1 MLKNLGPVGI
11 AGIVFLLAGVALVA
25 HANLQIAA
33 GIALVLAGL
42 GLVVKAL
49 VTGMLRQWGMF

>member
-1 MLKNLGPVGI
+1 MLKNLGPLGIAGVAILLVGI
-11 AGIVFLLAGVALVA
+11 ALIAYADPV
-25 HANLQIAA
+25 IAA

-49 VTGMLRQWGMF
+49 ISGVLRQFGMF

>member
-1 MLKNLGPVGI
+1 MFRNLGPVGI
-11 AGIVFLLAGVALVA
+11 AGVLSVVVGIVVVA

-42 GLVVKAL
+42 GLVVKSL
-49 VTGMLRQWGMF
+49 VTSMRSAWGMF